1 MDNKLLL
8 VRIITLLYIESHLNK
23 KGNSNSRVIVR
34 DALSYIKAPDAAV
47 IADLSKDSTA
57 KLRDV
62 AMWLLDLPT
71 TVEVDQVDLLNRCRI
86 ATAEEEYIF
95 ESINANIGGIIDE
108 EEMKRIG
115 ARERDEINIFINRAL
130 VMGVIKEAY
139 QISHFKPDA
148 VDWSAFVKD
157 TMNKLDPYKNLAEK
171 DQSTLVESID
181 LTNPEALAASF
192 KSSLSE
198 INPEGIIK
206 FGWQGFNR
214 MFGEQGGGRRGEFI
228 VLGALQHNFKSGT
241 SLEMLKAAALYN
253 RPWMMDPSK
262 KPLLIRYSFE
272 NPVIVDIMHIY
283 KSLVEAETQ
292 MLIDT
297 NMIDPIVAAIYVSE
311 KLAVNGYKVQLIH
324 HNPSDFTYSKLFDDI
339 ESWENKGFEVHM
351 VNLDYLAMI
360 STKGCKQ
367 GATGQDIRDLF
378 RRVRNFMAAKNIL
391 CLTPH
396 QLSVDAKKKTRDGVE
411 DFVREI
417 ANKGYWDSC
426 STIDQE
432 VDMEIYQHLV
442 VINGETYVTWMRGKH
457 RKAGTPTPHEHYYT
471 VYKFAQVGFIP
482 DDVLGN
488 DMSRKRVAAAT
499 AAEGGQT
506 AWFDMA
512 A

>member
-1 MDNKLLL
+1 
-8 VRIITLLYIESHLNK
+8 
-23 KGNSNSRVIVR
+23 VR
-34 DALSYIKAPDAAV
+34 DALSYIKAPEAAV

-62 AMWLLDLPT
+62 IVWLLELPSNE
-71 TVEVDQVDLLNRCRI
+71 EVDRDDLLNRVRI

-95 ESINANIGGIIDE
+95 ESIFANIGNPQTDE
-108 EEMKRIG
+108 PEMKRI
-115 ARERDEINIFINRAL
+115 AKRERDEINIFINRSL
-130 VMGVIKEAY
+130 VMGIVKEAY
-139 QISHFKPDA
+139 QLSHYKPDA
-148 VDWSAFVKD
+148 VDWSSFSKELI
-157 TMNKLDPYKNLAEK
+157 NKLEPYKSLAER
-171 DQSTLVESID
+171 DSATLVESID
-181 LTNPEALAASF
+181 LTDPKSLAESF
-192 KSSLSE
+192 RNSLSE

-241 SLEMLKAAALYN
+241 SLEMVKAAALYN
-253 RPWMMDPSK
+253 RPWMIDPSK
-262 KPLLIRYSFE
+262 KPLILRYSFE
-272 NPVIVDIMHIY
+272 NSAIVDIMHIY
-283 KSLVEAETQ
+283 KSLVEAETKMIVDQ
-292 MLIDT
+292 NT
-297 NMIDPIVAAIYVSE
+297 IDPIAAAIYVAE
-311 KLAVNGYKVQLIH
+311 KLGVNGYSVQIQH

-339 ESWENKGFEVHM
+339 EAWENKGYEIHM
-351 VNLDYLAMI
+351 LNLDYLAMI

-378 RRVRNFMAAKNIL
+378 RRVRNFTSARKIL
-391 CLTPH
+391 TITPH
-396 QLSVDAKKKTRDGVE
+396 QLSVDAKKKTREGVE

-457 RKAGTPTPHEHYYT
+457 RKSGTPTPHEHYYT
-471 VYKFAQVGFIP
+471 VYKFAPVGFIP
-482 DDVLGN
+482 DDVLGA

-499 AAEGGQT
+499 ASDGGQT